1 MHRNVNGIS
10 FSCLTGYI
18 LESHLH
24 TLFSFILFQAL
35 ILMSNAHRVCN
46 FCFLQL
52 NGCMSYYDK
61 VPDGFY
67 LIHGMDP
74 YLWTI
79 STDLQESGRIPSFD
93 LLKAVDP
100 CDDSQIEVVL
110 VDKSWDPDLM
120 ELQNRVLSLYSYGMT
135 REDVVN
141 HLAELVCNHMGYIF
155 SLPLAFEYLD

>member
-1 MHRNVNGIS
+1 
-10 FSCLTGYI
+10 
-18 LESHLH
+18 
-24 TLFSFILFQAL
+24 
-35 ILMSNAHRVCN
+35 
-46 FCFLQL
+46 
-52 NGCMSYYDK
+52 
-61 VPDGFY
+61 
-67 LIHGMDP
+67 MDP

-155 SLPLAFEYLD
+155 SLHLAFEYLD